1 MLGKDIISYKKCENE
16 DKKMDFLSDYDN
28 NPSDEF
34 IKFLLNEFDN
44 EEDEFVQVEII
55 KFIATHRQKSNE
67 IKEFFLDKMLLNNE
81 LDEIVLSHIA
91 QNLIFFE
98 LNSSEF
104 EKIYEKILLEEQE
117 DDKREDFISVL
128 LRLLYITR
136 DKGANV
142 YLDALK
148 KHGIDFGLNTSP

>member
-1 MLGKDIISYKKCENE
+1 MLEKDIVSYKKCENE
-16 DKKMDFLSDYDN
+16 DEKMDFLSDYDN
-28 NPSDEF
+28 NPSGEF

-55 KFIATHRQKSNE
+55 KFIATQGQKSNE

-81 LDEIVLSHIA
+81 LDEIVLSHIV

-117 DDKREDFISVL
+117 DDKQDDFISAL
-128 LRLLYITR
+128 LRLFYIKR

-148 KHGIDFGLNTSP
+148 KHGIDFG

>member
-1 MLGKDIISYKKCENE
+1 MLEKDIISYKKCENE
-16 DKKMDFLSDYDN
+16 DEKMDFLSDYDN

-44 EEDEFVQVEII
+44 EEDEFFQVEII
-55 KFIATHRQKSNE
+55 KFIATHGQKFNKV
-67 IKEFFLDKMLLNNE
+67 KEFFLNKMLLNNE
-81 LDEIVLSHIA
+81 LDEMVLSHIA

-117 DDKREDFISVL
+117 DDKQDDFISAL
-128 LRLLYITR
+128 LRLLYIKR
-136 DKGANV
+136 DKDANV

-148 KHGIDFGLNTSP
+148 KHGIYFD

>member
-1 MLGKDIISYKKCENE
+1 MLEKDIISYKKCENE
-16 DKKMDFLSDYDN
+16 DEKMDFLSDYDN

-55 KFIATHRQKSNE
+55 KFIATQGQKSNE

-81 LDEIVLSHIA
+81 LDEIVLSHIV

-117 DDKREDFISVL
+117 DDKREDFISAL
-128 LRLLYITR
+128 LRLLYVNR

-148 KHGIDFGLNTSP
+148 KHGIDFG

>member
-1 MLGKDIISYKKCENE
+1 MLEKDIISYKKCENE
-16 DKKMDFLSDYDN
+16 DKKMGFLSDYDN
-28 NPSDEF
+28 NPSNEF

-81 LDEIVLSHIA
+81 LDEMVLSHIA

-117 DDKREDFISVL
+117 DDKQDDFISAL
-128 LRLLYITR
+128 LRLLYIKR

-148 KHGIDFGLNTSP
+148 KHGIYFG

>member
-44 EEDEFVQVEII
+44 EEDEFLQVEII
-55 KFIATHRQKSNE
+55 KFITTHRQKSNE

-81 LDEIVLSHIA
+81 LDEMVLSHIA

-117 DDKREDFISVL
+117 DDKREDFISAL
-128 LRLLYITR
+128 LRLLYIKR
-136 DKGANV
+136 DKGQMF
-142 YLDALK
+142 
-148 KHGIDFGLNTSP
+148 IWMP

>member
-44 EEDEFVQVEII
+44 EEDEFLQVEII
-55 KFIATHRQKSNE
+55 KFITTHRQKSNE

-81 LDEIVLSHIA
+81 LDEMVLSHIA

-117 DDKREDFISVL
+117 DDKREDFISAL
-128 LRLLYITR
+128 LRLLYIKR

-148 KHGIDFGLNTSP
+148 KHEIYFG

>member
-1 MLGKDIISYKKCENE
+1 MLEKDIISYKKCENE
-16 DKKMDFLSDYDN
+16 DEKMDFLSDYDN
-28 NPSDEF
+28 NPSNEF

-55 KFIATHRQKSNE
+55 KFIATHGQKSNE
-67 IKEFFLDKMLLNNE
+67 IKEFFLNKMLLNNG
-81 LDEIVLSHIA
+81 LDEMVLSHIA

-104 EKIYEKILLEEQE
+104 KKIYEKILLEEQE
-117 DDKREDFISVL
+117 DDKQDDFISAL
-128 LRLLYITR
+128 LRLLYINH

-142 YLDALK
+142 YLETLK
-148 KHGIDFGLNTSP
+148 KHEIDFG

>member
-1 MLGKDIISYKKCENE
+1 MLEKDIISYKKCENE
-16 DKKMDFLSDYDN
+16 DEKMDFLSDYDN

-44 EEDEFVQVEII
+44 EEDEFLQVEII
-55 KFIATHRQKSNE
+55 KFIATHEQKSNE
-67 IKEFFLDKMLLNNE
+67 IKEFFLNKMLLNNR
-81 LDEIVLSHIA
+81 LDEMVLSHIA

-117 DDKREDFISVL
+117 DDKQDDFISAL
-128 LRLLYITR
+128 LRLLYIKR

-148 KHGIDFGLNTSP
+148 KHGIDFG

>member
-1 MLGKDIISYKKCENE
+1 MLEKDIISYKKCEKE
-16 DKKMDFLSDYDN
+16 DEKMDFLSDYDN
-28 NPSDEF
+28 NPSNEF

-67 IKEFFLDKMLLNNE
+67 IKEFFLNKMLLSNE
-81 LDEIVLSHIA
+81 LDEMVLSHIA

-117 DDKREDFISVL
+117 DDKQDDFISAL
-128 LRLLYITR
+128 LRLLYIKR
-136 DKGANV
+136 DKGADV
-142 YLDALK
+142 YLDTLK
-148 KHGIDFGLNTSP
+148 KHGIDFD

>member
-1 MLGKDIISYKKCENE
+1 MLEKDIISYKKCENE

-28 NPSDEF
+28 NPSNEF

-44 EEDEFVQVEII
+44 EEDEFLQVEII
-55 KFIATHRQKSNE
+55 KFIATHGQKSNE
-67 IKEFFLDKMLLNNE
+67 MLLNNG
-81 LDEIVLSHIA
+81 LDEMVLSHIA

-98 LNSSEF
+98 LNSSELK
-104 EKIYEKILLEEQE
+104 KIYEKILLEEQE
-117 DDKREDFISVL
+117 DDKQDDFISAL
-128 LRLLYITR
+128 LRLLYINR

-148 KHGIDFGLNTSP
+148 KHGIAFD

>member
-1 MLGKDIISYKKCENE
+1 MLEKDIISYKKCENE
-16 DKKMDFLSDYDN
+16 DEKMDFLSDYDNN

-55 KFIATHRQKSNE
+55 KFIATHGQKSNKV
-67 IKEFFLDKMLLNNE
+67 KEFFLNKMLLNNE
-81 LDEIVLSHIA
+81 LDEMVLSHIA

-117 DDKREDFISVL
+117 DDKQDDFISAL
-128 LRLLYITR
+128 LRLLYIKR

-148 KHGIDFGLNTSP
+148 KHGIDFD

>member
-1 MLGKDIISYKKCENE
+1 MLEKDIISYKKCKNE
-16 DKKMDFLSDYDN
+16 DEKMDFLSDYDN

-44 EEDEFVQVEII
+44 EEDEFLQVEII

-81 LDEIVLSHIA
+81 LDEMVLSHIA

-117 DDKREDFISVL
+117 DDKREDFISAL
-128 LRLLYITR
+128 LRLLYVNR

-148 KHGIDFGLNTSP
+148 KHGIDFD

>member
-1 MLGKDIISYKKCENE
+1 MKSTE
-16 DKKMDFLSDYDN
+16 
-28 NPSDEF
+28 
-34 IKFLLNEFDN
+34 
-44 EEDEFVQVEII
+44 EII

-81 LDEIVLSHIA
+81 LDKIVLSHIA

-117 DDKREDFISVL
+117 DDKQDDFISAL
-128 LRLLYITR
+128 LRLLYIKR

-148 KHGIDFGLNTSP
+148 KHGIDFG

>member
-1 MLGKDIISYKKCENE
+1 MLEKDIISYKKCENE
-16 DKKMDFLSDYDN
+16 DKKMGFLSDYDN
-28 NPSDEF
+28 NPCNEF

-67 IKEFFLDKMLLNNE
+67 IKEFFFDKMLLNNE
-81 LDEIVLSHIA
+81 LDEMVLSHIA

-117 DDKREDFISVL
+117 DDKQDDFISAL
-128 LRLLYITR
+128 LRLLYINR

-148 KHGIDFGLNTSP
+148 KHGIDFG

>member
-1 MLGKDIISYKKCENE
+1 MLEKDIISYKKCENE
-16 DKKMDFLSDYDN
+16 DEKMDFLSDYDN
-28 NPSDEF
+28 NPSNEF

-44 EEDEFVQVEII
+44 EEDEFLQVEII

-81 LDEIVLSHIA
+81 LDEMVLSHIA

-117 DDKREDFISVL
+117 DDKREDFISAL
-128 LRLLYITR
+128 LRLLYIKR

-148 KHGIDFGLNTSP
+148 KHEIYFG

>member
-1 MLGKDIISYKKCENE
+1 MLEKDIISYKKCENE
-16 DKKMDFLSDYDN
+16 DEKMDFLSDYDN

-44 EEDEFVQVEII
+44 EEDEFLQVEII
-55 KFIATHRQKSNE
+55 KFIATHGQKSNE
-67 IKEFFLDKMLLNNE
+67 IKEFFLNKILLNNR
-81 LDEIVLSHIA
+81 LDEMVLSHIA

-117 DDKREDFISVL
+117 DDKQDDFISAL
-128 LRLLYITR
+128 LRLLYISR

-148 KHGIDFGLNTSP
+148 KYRIDFG

>member
-1 MLGKDIISYKKCENE
+1 MLEKDIISYKKCENE
-16 DKKMDFLSDYDN
+16 DEKMDFLSDYDNN

-55 KFIATHRQKSNE
+55 KFIATHGQESNE
-67 IKEFFLDKMLLNNE
+67 IKEFFLNKILLNNE
-81 LDEIVLSHIA
+81 LDEMVLSHIA

-117 DDKREDFISVL
+117 DDKQDDFISAL
-128 LRLLYITR
+128 LRLLYIKR

-148 KHGIDFGLNTSP
+148 KHGIYFG

>member
-1 MLGKDIISYKKCENE
+1 MLEKDIISYKKCEKE
-16 DKKMDFLSDYDN
+16 DEKMDFLSDYDN
-28 NPSDEF
+28 NPSNEF

-44 EEDEFVQVEII
+44 EKDEFLQVEII

-67 IKEFFLDKMLLNNE
+67 IKEIFLNKMLLNNE
-81 LDEIVLSHIA
+81 LDEMVLSHIA

-117 DDKREDFISVL
+117 DDKQDDFISAL
-128 LRLLYITR
+128 LRLLYIKR

-148 KHGIDFGLNTSP
+148 KHGIDFG

>member
-1 MLGKDIISYKKCENE
+1 MLEKDIISYKKCENE
-16 DKKMDFLSDYDN
+16 DEKMDFLSDYDN

-81 LDEIVLSHIA
+81 LDEMVLSHIA

-117 DDKREDFISVL
+117 DDKQDDFISAL
-128 LRLLYITR
+128 LRLLYINR

-142 YLDALK
+142 HLDALK
-148 KHGIDFGLNTSP
+148 KQGIDFG

>member
-1 MLGKDIISYKKCENE
+1 MLEKDIISYKKCENE

-44 EEDEFVQVEII
+44 EEDEFLQVEII

-67 IKEFFLDKMLLNNE
+67 IKEIFLDKMLLNNE
-81 LDEIVLSHIA
+81 LDEMVLSHIA

-117 DDKREDFISVL
+117 DDKQDDFISAL
-128 LRLLYITR
+128 LRLLYINR

-148 KHGIDFGLNTSP
+148 KQGIDFG

>member
-1 MLGKDIISYKKCENE
+1 MLEKDIISYKKCENE

-28 NPSDEF
+28 NPSNEF

-44 EEDEFVQVEII
+44 EKDEFLQVEII

-67 IKEFFLDKMLLNNE
+67 IKEFFLNKMLLSNE
-81 LDEIVLSHIA
+81 LDEMVLSHIA

-104 EKIYEKILLEEQE
+104 EKIYEKNLLEEQE
-117 DDKREDFISVL
+117 DDKQDDFISAL
-128 LRLLYITR
+128 LRLLYINR

-148 KHGIDFGLNTSP
+148 KHGIDFG

>member
-1 MLGKDIISYKKCENE
+1 MLEKDIISYKKCENE
-16 DKKMDFLSDYDN
+16 DEKMDFLSDYDN

-67 IKEFFLDKMLLNNE
+67 IKEFFLNKMLLNNE
-81 LDEIVLSHIA
+81 LDEMVLSHIA

-117 DDKREDFISVL
+117 DDKQDDFISAL
-128 LRLLYITR
+128 LRLLYIKR

-148 KHGIDFGLNTSP
+148 KHGIDFG

>member
-1 MLGKDIISYKKCENE
+1 MLEKDIISYKKCENE
-16 DKKMDFLSDYDN
+16 DKKMGFLSDYDN
-28 NPSDEF
+28 NPCNEF

-67 IKEFFLDKMLLNNE
+67 IKEIFLNKMLLNNE
-81 LDEIVLSHIA
+81 LDEMVLSHIT

-117 DDKREDFISVL
+117 DDKQDDFISAL
-128 LRLLYITR
+128 LRLLYIKR
-136 DKGANV
+136 DKGADV

-148 KHGIDFGLNTSP
+148 KHGIYFG

>member
-1 MLGKDIISYKKCENE
+1 MLEKDIISYKKCENE

-44 EEDEFVQVEII
+44 EEDEFLQVEII
-55 KFIATHRQKSNE
+55 KFITTHRQKSNE

-81 LDEIVLSHIA
+81 LDEMVLSHIA

-117 DDKREDFISVL
+117 DDKREDFISAL
-128 LRLLYITR
+128 LRLLYIKR

-148 KHGIDFGLNTSP
+148 KHEIYFG

>member
-1 MLGKDIISYKKCENE
+1 MLEKDIISYKKCENE
-16 DKKMDFLSDYDN
+16 DEKMDFLSDYDN

-44 EEDEFVQVEII
+44 EEDEFFQVEII
-55 KFIATHRQKSNE
+55 KFIATHGQKFNKV
-67 IKEFFLDKMLLNNE
+67 KEFFLNKMLLNNE
-81 LDEIVLSHIA
+81 LDEMVLSHIA

-117 DDKREDFISVL
+117 DDKQYDFISAL
-128 LRLLYITR
+128 LRLLYVNR

-148 KHGIDFGLNTSP
+148 KYGIDFG

>member
-1 MLGKDIISYKKCENE
+1 MLEKDIISYKKCENE
-16 DKKMDFLSDYDN
+16 DKKMGFLYDYDN
-28 NPSDEF
+28 NPSNEF

-55 KFIATHRQKSNE
+55 KFIATHGQKSNE
-67 IKEFFLDKMLLNNE
+67 IKEFFLNEILLNNE
-81 LDEIVLSHIA
+81 LDEMVLSHIA

-117 DDKREDFISVL
+117 DDKREDFISAL
-128 LRLLYITR
+128 LRLLYVNR

-148 KHGIDFGLNTSP
+148 KHGIDFD

>member
-1 MLGKDIISYKKCENE
+1 MLEKDIISYKKCENE
-16 DKKMDFLSDYDN
+16 DEKMDFLSDYDN

-44 EEDEFVQVEII
+44 DEDEFIQVEII
-55 KFIATHRQKSNE
+55 KFVATHGQKSNE
-67 IKEFFLDKMLLNNE
+67 IKDIFLDKMLLNNE
-81 LDEIVLSHIA
+81 LDEMVLSHIA

-117 DDKREDFISVL
+117 DDKREDFISAL
-128 LRLLYITR
+128 LRLLYVNR

-148 KHGIDFGLNTSP
+148 KHGIDFD

>member
-1 MLGKDIISYKKCENE
+1 MLEKDIISYKKCENE
-16 DKKMDFLSDYDN
+16 DKKMGFLSDYDN
-28 NPSDEF
+28 NPCNEF

-81 LDEIVLSHIA
+81 LDEMVLSHIA

-104 EKIYEKILLEEQE
+104 EKIYEKILFEEQE
-117 DDKREDFISVL
+117 DDKRDDFISAL
-128 LRLLYITR
+128 LRLLYIKR

-148 KHGIDFGLNTSP
+148 KHGIDFD

>member
-1 MLGKDIISYKKCENE
+1 
-16 DKKMDFLSDYDN
+16 MDFLSDYDN

-67 IKEFFLDKMLLNNE
+67 IKEFFFDKMLLNNE
-81 LDEIVLSHIA
+81 LDEMVLSHIA

-117 DDKREDFISVL
+117 DDKREDFISAL
-128 LRLLYITR
+128 LRLLYIKR
-136 DKGANV
+136 DKGTNV

-148 KHGIDFGLNTSP
+148 KQGIYFG

>member
-1 MLGKDIISYKKCENE
+1 MLEKDIISYKKCENE
-16 DKKMDFLSDYDN
+16 DEKMDFLSDYDN

-81 LDEIVLSHIA
+81 LDEMVLSHIA

-104 EKIYEKILLEEQE
+104 EKIYGKILLEEQE
-117 DDKREDFISVL
+117 DDKQDDFISAL
-128 LRLLYITR
+128 LRLLYINR

-148 KHGIDFGLNTSP
+148 KQGIDFG

>member
-1 MLGKDIISYKKCENE
+1 MLEKDIISYKKCENE
-16 DKKMDFLSDYDN
+16 DKKMGFLSDYDN
-28 NPSDEF
+28 NPCNEF

-44 EEDEFVQVEII
+44 EEDEFFQVEII
-55 KFIATHRQKSNE
+55 KFIATHGQKFNKV
-67 IKEFFLDKMLLNNE
+67 KEFFLNKMLLNNE
-81 LDEIVLSHIA
+81 LDEMVLSHIA

-117 DDKREDFISVL
+117 DDKQDDFISAL
-128 LRLLYITR
+128 LRLLYINH

-142 YLDALK
+142 YLETLK
-148 KHGIDFGLNTSP
+148 KHEIDFG

>member
-1 MLGKDIISYKKCENE
+1 MFEKDIISYKKCENE
-16 DKKMDFLSDYDN
+16 DEKMDFLSDYDN

-44 EEDEFVQVEII
+44 EEDEFLQVEII
-55 KFIATHRQKSNE
+55 KFIATHGQKSNKV
-67 IKEFFLDKMLLNNE
+67 KEFFLNKMLLNNE
-81 LDEIVLSHIA
+81 LDEMVLSHIA

-117 DDKREDFISVL
+117 DDKQDDFISAL
-128 LRLLYITR
+128 LRLLYINR

-148 KHGIDFGLNTSP
+148 KHGIDFG

>member
-1 MLGKDIISYKKCENE
+1 MLEKDIISYKKCENE

-44 EEDEFVQVEII
+44 EEDEFLQVEII

-67 IKEFFLDKMLLNNE
+67 IKEIFLDKMLLNNE
-81 LDEIVLSHIA
+81 LDEMVLSHIA

-117 DDKREDFISVL
+117 DDKREDFISAL
-128 LRLLYITR
+128 LRLLYVNR

-148 KHGIDFGLNTSP
+148 KHGIAFD

>member
-1 MLGKDIISYKKCENE
+1 MLEKDIISYKKCENE

-34 IKFLLNEFDN
+34 IKFLFNEFDN
-44 EEDEFVQVEII
+44 EEDEFLQVEII
-55 KFIATHRQKSNE
+55 KFITTHRQKSNE

-81 LDEIVLSHIA
+81 LDEMVLSHIA

-117 DDKREDFISVL
+117 DDKREDFISAL
-128 LRLLYITR
+128 LRLLYIKR

-148 KHGIDFGLNTSP
+148 KHEIYFG

>member
-1 MLGKDIISYKKCENE
+1 MLEKDIISYKKCENE
-16 DKKMDFLSDYDN
+16 DKKMGFLSDYDN
-28 NPSDEF
+28 NPCNEF

-44 EEDEFVQVEII
+44 EEDEFLQVEII
-55 KFIATHRQKSNE
+55 KFIATHGQKSNE
-67 IKEFFLDKMLLNNE
+67 IKEFFLNKMLLNNE
-81 LDEIVLSHIA
+81 LDEMVLSHIA

-117 DDKREDFISVL
+117 DDKQDDFISAL
-128 LRLLYITR
+128 LRLLYINR

-148 KHGIDFGLNTSP
+148 KHGIDFG

>member
-1 MLGKDIISYKKCENE
+1 MLEKDIISYKKCENE
-16 DKKMDFLSDYDN
+16 DEKMDFLSDYDNN

-81 LDEIVLSHIA
+81 LDEMVLSHIA

-117 DDKREDFISVL
+117 DDKQDDFISAL
-128 LRLLYITR
+128 LRLLYIKR

-148 KHGIDFGLNTSP
+148 KHGIYFG